1 MLDALKEKKTKFL
14 FMEDGEIS
22 LQDTV
27 GFFITMNPGY
37 AGRSELP
44 ENLKALFRSCA
55 MVVPDLIPICE
66 NMLMSE
72 GFSSAKELSKKFV
85 TLYKLSADL
94 LSVQKHYDWGLRAVK
109 SVLRQAG
116 IIKRA
121 DLHIPENDLLMRA
134 LRDFN
139 IPKIVYDDEKIF
151 LRLINDLFPGCDC
164 PTKLDAALQKA
175 AKETAKNQLG
185 LLDEKQFIVKVVN
198 LSEILQ
204 VRHCCFILGSPGSGK
219 TTVWSTLLQ
228 TFKAM
233 GQDGEYDTLNPK
245 AVDHNELLGC
255 YTKTKEWKNGVL
267 SNIIKV
273 QSKCEDKYKDFH
285 QHKWTILD
293 GDIDPDWIES
303 LNTVMDDN
311 KTLTLISSDRIALT
325 ASMRLLFEISNLRNA
340 TPATVSRAGVLY
352 IDEKEIGWG
361 PYMNCWLER
370 SEDNCRSKEDEDNG
384 KPQLRP
390 KIDDIAKSVFY
401 RCFQSYIE
409 TNPDLIKVKY
419 IATIYDIAKIQ
430 SLCCVLDAL
439 LKEEL
444 ANIATHTEEN

>member
-1 MLDALKEKKTKFL
+1 
-14 FMEDGEIS
+14 
-22 LQDTV
+22 
-27 GFFITMNPGY
+27 
-37 AGRSELP
+37 
-44 ENLKALFRSCA
+44 
-55 MVVPDLIPICE
+55 
-66 NMLMSE
+66 
-72 GFSSAKELSKKFV
+72 
-85 TLYKLSADL
+85 
-94 LSVQKHYDWGLRAVK
+94 
-109 SVLRQAG
+109 
-116 IIKRA
+116 
-121 DLHIPENDLLMRA
+121 MRA

-151 LRLINDLFPGCDC
+151 LRLIADLFPGCEC
-164 PTKLDAALQKA
+164 PTKLDAILQKA

-204 VRHCCFILGSPGSGK
+204 VRHCCFILGSPGAGK
-219 TTVWSTLLQ
+219 TTVWSTLLS

-233 GQDGEYDTLNPK
+233 GQDGEHDTLNPK

-267 SNIIKV
+267 SNIIKI
-273 QSKCEDKYKDFH
+273 QSKCEDKYKEH
-285 QHKWTILD
+285 HEHKWTILD

-370 SEDNCRSKEDEDNG
+370 SLDNCRSKEDEDNV
-384 KPQLRP
+384 KPRLRP

-409 TNPDLIKVKY
+409 TNPDLSKIKY
-419 IATIYDIAKIQ
+419 IASIYDIAKIQ

-444 ANIATHTEEN
+444 VNITVHTEENQRIAYEALFIFAGMWAYGGSVGGGQDDEKD